1 MSINDLNPA
10 TGSLEVVGAVVS
22 AFSYGPGGFD
32 NGSFLSDYKA
42 FVSKIAPE
50 SSTVDTLIFAA
61 NDTSDLTG
69 VNAAGA
75 AIGVG
80 YDALDVPG
88 DGTQPPFTL
97 APGSH
102 TIRPL
107 QPSCT
112 AGKSAC
118 DGFLLQEPCAFGGCN
133 ITADGTIFLNGEIV
147 APDGTARPFKLPDY
161 DPYRP
166 IVNSV
171 GELLY
176 QDLPKDDARPS
187 SVIYYSDIRLYEIAT
202 GLETKI
208 PKLAGNTCNDY
219 VPLSLNKAGT
229 VIGYAGDCPTTA
241 EQTYFIYDAT
251 NGTRDLMAE
260 LPSGDASVL
269 PVGINDNG
277 QILIGITLGNG
288 SIDWGILQPLTVAS
302 GHRRATARTEHLH
315 GP

>member
-1 MSINDLNPA
+1 
-10 TGSLEVVGAVVS
+10 
-22 AFSYGPGGFD
+22 
-32 NGSFLSDYKA
+32 
-42 FVSKIAPE
+42 
-50 SSTVDTLIFAA
+50 
-61 NDTSDLTG
+61 
-69 VNAAGA
+69 
-75 AIGVG
+75 
-80 YDALDVPG
+80 
-88 DGTQPPFTL
+88 
-97 APGSH
+97 
-102 TIRPL
+102 
-107 QPSCT
+107 
-112 AGKSAC
+112 
-118 DGFLLQEPCAFGGCN
+118 
-133 ITADGTIFLNGEIV
+133 
-147 APDGTARPFKLPDY
+147 
-161 DPYRP
+161 
-166 IVNSV
+166 
-171 GELLY
+171 LY